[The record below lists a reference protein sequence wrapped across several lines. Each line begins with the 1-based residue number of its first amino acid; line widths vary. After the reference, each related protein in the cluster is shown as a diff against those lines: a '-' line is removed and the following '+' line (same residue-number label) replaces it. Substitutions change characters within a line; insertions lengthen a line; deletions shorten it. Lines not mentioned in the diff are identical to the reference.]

1 MIGAVRDTFVPSV
14 GGRSLRPLAYAP
26 SARRAVTRSGTHS
39 FPSGAGRRFNQF
51 PQAPGARSA
60 RLAYAPSARR
70 AVARSGLLRSP
81 VPMMVDTSFV
91 AGCWTSRVCATFR
104 RSDLSHLIP
113 LNPGESRQEMPV
125 PVPPGGVRGVAR
137 AGYRRY
143 GPVRCLAAGPS
154 LSQRTVAGA
163 PGSVCM
169 DLYSFH
175 NGSNGPFS
183 SDLSKRRQVPRS
195 RRVRASAGRAGPQAP
210 VSGFRCGIV
219 TVNSAYSPAADC
231 GVMAP
236 PWARTISWERLMPS
250 PVPRSAAR
258 HVDMEFQIALDTR
271 GGYGVAAPAGRR
283 G

>member
-1 MIGAVRDTFVPSV
+1 MHGACRARHDWGRAGHICSLGRRALTPSAGLCAFGAARGHALRDSFI
-14 GGRSLRPLAYAP
+14 SLR
-26 SARRAVTRSGTHS
+26 RRAL
-39 FPSGAGRRFNQF
+39 A
-51 PQAPGARSA
+51 QAPGARSA

-175 NGSNGPFS
+175 YGSNGPFS

-219 TVNSAYSPAADC
+219 TVNSAYSPGADC

-236 PWARTISWERLMPS
+236 PWARTIS
-250 PVPRSAAR
+250 
-258 HVDMEFQIALDTR
+258 
-271 GGYGVAAPAGRR
+271 
-283 G
+283 